1 MLPIL
6 SGDIQEYQSFNL
18 LFNLAFGYYIWCILF
33 MMSDSMEE
41 PVSVD
46 VEIFREIYM
55 QIDEKMFWILSLMCA
70 RYRGLTF

>member
-1 MLPIL
+1 
-6 SGDIQEYQSFNL
+6 
-18 LFNLAFGYYIWCILF
+18 